1 MQKIIV
7 RLLIT
12 LTLTSNAF
20 AETATSGN
28 LLPNAN
34 VNQTNLQNQSG
45 TINGISGSNG
55 WTTSGISNYNSEL
68 EANGTGTMEKIWQT
82 STRLRS
88 IRKKI
93 KGY

>member
-28 LLPNAN
+28 LLPNASI
-34 VNQTNLQNQSG
+34 NQTNLQNQSG
-45 TINGISGSNG
+45 TINGIN
-55 WTTSGISNYNSEL
+55 
-68 EANGTGTMEKIWQT
+68 
-82 STRLRS
+82 
-88 IRKKI
+88 
-93 KGY
+93 